1 MNPQASPKASEQAQA
16 RPQLRPMRADDLD
29 AVMAIEAA
37 AYDFPWT
44 RGNFI
49 DSLAAGYLALV
60 LAQGQRG
67 EGALV
72 AYLMAMR
79 GVGEMHLLNVTVA
92 PPWQRRG
99 LAQQLLAALEQACR
113 AEQLPLLW
121 LEVRASNRRARD
133 IYRLRGFAEVGLRR
147 GYYPALGGQR
157 EDAVVMR
164 LELGAHA

>member
-1 MNPQASPKASEQAQA
+1 MSAQLSDPT
-16 RPQLRPMRADDLD
+16 RLRPMLAADLD

-37 AYDFPWT
+37 AYAFPWT

-60 LAQGQRG
+60 LTQAS
-67 EGALV
+67 GAVVSYLV
-72 AYLMAMR
+72 AMC

-99 LAQQLLAALEQACR
+99 LAQQLLAALDQTCR
-113 AEQLPLLW
+113 SERLPLLW
-121 LEVRASNRRARD
+121 LEVRASNQRARD
-133 IYRLRGFAEVGLRR
+133 IYRVRGFAEVGVRP
-147 GYYPALGGQR
+147 GYYPAPGGAR

-164 LELGAHA
+164 LALDGHP

>member
-1 MNPQASPKASEQAQA
+1 MSAQLSDPT
-16 RPQLRPMRADDLD
+16 RLRPMVAADLD

-37 AYDFPWT
+37 AYAFPWT

-60 LAQGQRG
+60 LTRARG
-67 EGALV
+67 DVVGYLV
-72 AYLMAMR
+72 AMR

-99 LAQQLLAALEQACR
+99 LAQQLLSALDQTGR
-113 AEQLPLLW
+113 SEQLPLLW
-121 LEVRASNRRARD
+121 LEVRASNQRARD
-133 IYRLRGFAEVGLRR
+133 IYRVRGFAEVGVRR
-147 GYYPALGGQR
+147 GYYPAAGGER

-164 LELGAHA
+164 LALEGQA

>member
-1 MNPQASPKASEQAQA
+1 MSAQLSDHVD
-16 RPQLRPMRADDLD
+16 LRPMAGADLD

-37 AYDFPWT
+37 AYASPWT

-60 LAQGQRG
+60 LTQHSDNVVGY
-67 EGALV
+67 LV
-72 AYLMAMR
+72 AMR

-99 LAQQLLAALEQACR
+99 LAQQLLSALDQTGR
-113 AEQLPLLW
+113 SEQLPLLW
-121 LEVRASNRRARD
+121 LEVRASNQRARD
-133 IYRLRGFAEVGLRR
+133 IYRVRGFAEVGVRR
-147 GYYPALGGQR
+147 GYYPAPSGER

-164 LELGAHA
+164 MALDGHL